1 MEKLKITQQSLGRLT
16 TTSIN
21 LDIDTFL
28 KIEKASII
36 TGRKKSEIVAEMVNF
51 ALKYTEINGS
61 KMRCDFGLNVKLEKP
76 PNDTEIPAPPSPQPS
91 GKMYVSIRE
100 ASKITGLSEWFIRK
114 NVTDGNI
121 KSFRS
126 GNKFLFSMK
135 SLEEFINALEVG
147 DL

>member
-28 KIEKASII
+28 KVEKASII

-51 ALKYTEINGS
+51 ALKHTEIDGS
-61 KMRCDFGLNVKLEKP
+61 KMRCDFGLNVKQKKP
-76 PNDTEIPAPPSPQPS
+76 PKDAEIPAQPSPQQPN
-91 GKMYVSIRE
+91 KMYVSIRE
-100 ASKITGLSEWFIRK
+100 ASKITGLSEYFIRA
-114 NVTDGNI
+114 NVTNGNI

-135 SLEEFINALEVG
+135 SLEEFVNALEVG